1 MKHVRV
7 KDKQA
12 GSALGHISWIFFSNP
27 ASSRKQPRARK
38 LTAQSITTHT
48 HPHPK
53 NSESG
58 SPAAD
63 SHNWGRVSARAP
75 PSRTPPAEP
84 RSDPHKFLGS
94 TRAPRSSPNT
104 HASSDKIFYF
114 PSKPGIKKMNLQG
127 SRDEKE
133 TPEPVRIVL
142 VESGFRLLMY
152 GSPGI
157 N

>member
-27 ASSRKQPRARK
+27 ASSQKQPRARK

-48 HPHPK
+48 HTHPTD
-53 NSESG
+53 SESG
-58 SPAAD
+58 SPAAG
-63 SHNWGRVSARAP
+63 SHNWGRVSVRAP
-75 PSRTPPAEP
+75 PSRTSPAEP
-84 RSDPHKFLGS
+84 RSDPYKFPGS
-94 TRAPRSSPNT
+94 TRAPHSSANT

-127 SRDEKE
+127 FRDENK
-133 TPEPVRIVL
+133 TPEPVRIAL

-152 GSPGI
+152 GSLGL